1 MGSDSY
7 AGKIVV
13 TDNSGCAS
21 ARSPMEIAVADDIA
35 ALDVSISRNGHGA
48 MSQELEPHADSSQPM
63 AYQIRIT
70 GQLGSRWAD
79 WFEGLTITLDGGD
92 TLITGPVVDQAALH
106 GLLKR
111 VRALGMPLV
120 SVRPVESSPPTT
132 LGTGLAGVSDVESN
146 VGVGGSSTSTSPT
159 TGR

>member
-1 MGSDSY
+1 M
-7 AGKIVV
+7 
-13 TDNSGCAS
+13 
-21 ARSPMEIAVADDIA
+21 SPPRTKSERPQREPAMII
-35 ALDVSISRNGHGA
+35 RNGHGA
-48 MSQELEPHADSSQPM
+48 MSSDLDRQADSGQPM

-111 VRALGMPLV
+111 VRDLGLPLV
-120 SVRPVESSPPTT
+120 SVTPVDDGSAGAPPLTIPPIDRRPGMRDRED
-132 LGTGLAGVSDVESN
+132 L
-146 VGVGGSSTSTSPT
+146 
-159 TGR
+159 

>member
-1 MGSDSY
+1 MLPVQ
-7 AGKIVV
+7 A
-13 TDNSGCAS
+13 TDGGLA
-21 ARSPMEIAVADDIA
+21 M
-35 ALDVSISRNGHGA
+35 ISRNGHGA
-48 MSQELEPHADSSQPM
+48 MSQELDPQADSSRPM

-70 GQLGSRWAD
+70 GQLDARWAD

-111 VRALGMPLV
+111 VRDLGMPLV
-120 SVRPVESSPPTT
+120 SVSPVEPGAPTT
-132 LGTGLAGVSDVESN
+132 LGTGQPGVSDIKSDA
-146 VGVGGSSTSTSPT
+146 GVGGMSTPTSTT

>member
-1 MGSDSY
+1 MLP
-7 AGKIVV
+7 VQT
-13 TDNSGCAS
+13 TDRGLA
-21 ARSPMEIAVADDIA
+21 MFI
-35 ALDVSISRNGHGA
+35 RNGLGA
-48 MSQELEPHADSSQPM
+48 MSQELDPHADSSQPM

-111 VRALGMPLV
+111 VRDLGMPLV
-120 SVRPVESSPPTT
+120 SVSPVGLDPRTPLE
-132 LGTGLAGVSDVESN
+132 TGQAGVSDVKSEP
-146 VGVGGSSTSTSPT
+146 GAGGLSTPKPITKGS
-159 TGR
+159 